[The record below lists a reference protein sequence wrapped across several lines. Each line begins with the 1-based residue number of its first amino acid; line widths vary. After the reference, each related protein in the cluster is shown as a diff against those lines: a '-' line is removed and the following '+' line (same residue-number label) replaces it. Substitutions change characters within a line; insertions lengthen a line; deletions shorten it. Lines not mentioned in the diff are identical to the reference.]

1 MEKHVKRVFNYAKL
15 LDDVKKQS
23 NKNQVQISEELGC
36 SMIHTSNV
44 NREKSNYSLEKIIK
58 LINSG
63 KYCLDDYVEMEGK
76 VSVALDDFDME
87 KFEGIHQG
95 ILKSLIRFLQDYIE
109 ISRQEKEKEKKEKVE
124 YLNEN
129 LIKIAGAKVR
139 QMRKDRGIRPEKM
152 AKELNMKEGSYRNME
167 NGSTGTTIDN
177 YAKIA
182 KIFGV
187 PLSAIFE
194 DVLEDKTVILQCELM
209 DVFSGLQITNAR
221 KYDAMLEELLEIV
234 RKYTE

>member
-58 LINSG
+58 LVNSG
-63 KYCLDDYVEMEGK
+63 RYCLDDYVEMEGK
-76 VSVALDDFDME
+76 VSVSATDFDME
-87 KFEGIHQG
+87 KFADIDQN
-95 ILKSLIRFLQDYIE
+95 ILKSLIGFLRDYIE
-109 ISRQEKEKEKKEKVE
+109 ISRQEKDKKEKVE
-124 YLNEN
+124 YLNES
-129 LIKIAGAKVR
+129 LVKIAGAKVR